1 MRFDQIASTGI
12 SGDAGDDGRD
22 SRLRTREGFT
32 TMAKKAAPKAAA
44 PKVVV
49 DKSVKTKAA
58 TKAEIY
64 TALADK
70 TKLTKKQVASVFDAY
85 VEWTKK
91 QLAKKGPG
99 AALLPGL
106 GKIKAVYKPATK
118 ETLKD
123 NPFKPGEKMVVKAKP
138 SRTNVKI
145 VALKAYKEAL

>member
-1 MRFDQIASTGI
+1 
-12 SGDAGDDGRD
+12 
-22 SRLRTREGFT
+22 
-32 TMAKKAAPKAAA
+32 MAKKAAPKAAA
-44 PKVVV
+44 PKAAA
-49 DKSVKTKAA
+49 DKSSKSKAA

-64 TALADK
+64 TTLAEK
-70 TKLTKKQVASVFDAY
+70 TKLSKKEIALVFDAY

-99 AALLPGL
+99 TVLLPGL

-118 ETLKD
+118 ESLKD

-138 SRTNVKI
+138 ARTNVKI

>member
-1 MRFDQIASTGI
+1 
-12 SGDAGDDGRD
+12 
-22 SRLRTREGFT
+22 
-32 TMAKKAAPKAAA
+32 MAKKAAPKAAA
-44 PKVVV
+44 PKAAE
-49 DKSVKTKAA
+49 KSGKVKAA

-70 TKLTKKQVASVFDAY
+70 TKLSKKQVAAIFDAY
-85 VEWTKK
+85 IDWTKK

-99 AALLPGL
+99 VALLPGL

-138 SRTNVKI
+138 ARTNVKI
-145 VALKAYKEAL
+145 VALKAYKDAL

>member
-1 MRFDQIASTGI
+1 
-12 SGDAGDDGRD
+12 
-22 SRLRTREGFT
+22 
-32 TMAKKAAPKAAA
+32 MAKKAAPKAAA
-44 PKVVV
+44 PKAAA
-49 DKSVKTKAA
+49 DKSAKINKAA

-138 SRTNVKI
+138 ARTNVKI